1 MQEAT
6 TYLLLSLVSFDETNI
21 VFYSD
26 SNNKKQTIE
35 YVSPQVFN
43 KYYWYLQQTVTIPII
58 LGISYRLFGSLKKKQ
73 YLCRDIK
80 NKLLN

>member
-1 MQEAT
+1 MQKAT
-6 TYLLLSLVSFDETNI
+6 TYLLPDLGWFEDV
-21 VFYSD
+21 VH
-26 SNNKKQTIE
+26 
-35 YVSPQVFN
+35 VSPFTGN
-43 KYYWYLQQTVTIPII
+43 PII

>member
-6 TYLLLSLVSFDETNI
+6 TYLLPDLGWFEDV
-21 VFYSD
+21 VH
-26 SNNKKQTIE
+26 
-35 YVSPQVFN
+35 VSPFTGN
-43 KYYWYLQQTVTIPII
+43 PII
-58 LGISYRLFGSLKKKQ
+58 LGISYQLFGSLKKKQ